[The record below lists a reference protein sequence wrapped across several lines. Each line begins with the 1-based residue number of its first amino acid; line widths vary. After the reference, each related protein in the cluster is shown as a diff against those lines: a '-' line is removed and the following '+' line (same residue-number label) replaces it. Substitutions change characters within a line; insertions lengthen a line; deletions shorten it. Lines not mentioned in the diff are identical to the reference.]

1 MYRFGVCG
9 DGGGGGNGN
18 INIAGEGEHCDCTL
32 AFLSIGKS
40 HARRSSSV
48 QERRKGCPDV

>member
-1 MYRFGVCG
+1 MYRFGDCG
-9 DGGGGGNGN
+9 SDSGDGN
-18 INIAGEGEHCDCTL
+18 INIAGEGEHCECTLL